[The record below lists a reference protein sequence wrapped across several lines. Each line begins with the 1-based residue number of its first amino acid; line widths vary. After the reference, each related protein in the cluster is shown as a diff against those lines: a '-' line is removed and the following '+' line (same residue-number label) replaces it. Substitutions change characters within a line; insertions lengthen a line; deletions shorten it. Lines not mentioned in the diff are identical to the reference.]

1 MATHYHINVFWWEP
15 DQRWVA
21 DVPDLKS
28 CSAHGATPEEAVA
41 EVQIA
46 MELWLEVAA
55 ERGMEPPLANYRA
68 PVLIEAKAA

>member
-1 MATHYHINVFWWEP
+1 MKTHYHINVFWWEP

-28 CSAHGATPEEAVA
+28 CSAHGDTPGEAVA

-46 MELWLEVAA
+46 IELWLEVAA
-55 ERGMEPPLANYRA
+55 ERGMDAPKAKYRA

>member
-1 MATHYHINVFWWEP
+1 MTAHYHINIFWWNP

-28 CSAHGATPEEAVA
+28 CSAHGATPEEALA

-46 MELWLEVAA
+46 MELWLEVAI
-55 ERGMEPPLANYRA
+55 ERGIEIPSPKYRVA
-68 PVLIEAKAA
+68 SLIDAKAA

>member
-1 MATHYHINVFWWEP
+1 MKTHYHINVFWWDP

-28 CSAHGATPEEAVA
+28 CSAHGATPHEAVS

-46 MELWLEVAA
+46 MDLWLEVAR
-55 ERGMEPPLANYRA
+55 ERGMDIPSPKYRV
-68 PVLIEAKAA
+68 PSLLEAKAA